1 MGAELAIR
9 GQQSGIA
16 QLRNFADVIVVKL
29 ELEKGCW
36 VIFGRVLV
44 DNFDSDQQTIA
55 ARIIHDANV
64 IIDGIEIYADE
75 KTRACLA
82 VQATLRSTRAETVVL
97 VCSTYKGIAEYG
109 SLIAFKVDDVTQAS
123 PVVFPI

>member
-16 QLRNFADVIVVKL
+16 PLNNFADVIVVKL
-29 ELEKGCW
+29 ELEKGSW
-36 VIFGRVLV
+36 VIFGRALV
-44 DNFDSDQQTIA
+44 DNFDSDPQDIA

-64 IIDGIEIYADE
+64 IIDGIGIHADGG
-75 KTRACLA
+75 TRHCLA
-82 VQATLRSTRAETVVL
+82 VQATLRSNRAETVVL
-97 VCSTYKGIAEYG
+97 LCSTYKGIAEYG

-123 PVVFPI
+123 PVVFP

>member
-16 QLRNFADVIVVKL
+16 SLHNFAEV
-29 ELEKGCW
+29 
-36 VIFGRVLV
+36 GRVLV
-44 DNFDSDQQTIA
+44 DNFDSDQQDIT

-64 IIDGIEIYADE
+64 IIDGINIYADG
-75 KTRACLA
+75 KTRHCLA
-82 VQATLRSTRAETVVL
+82 VQATLRSNRAETVVL

-109 SLIAFKVDDVTQAS
+109 SLIAFKVDDIAEAS
-123 PVVFPI
+123 PVVFP